1 MKEKILNKLVAM
13 LVIFVLTISE
23 FGLFIQSVY
32 AEYEAL
38 ETQKTQTN
46 NKNVAFDSYF
56 KNDGQKTHSK
66 TINKNESGSLF
77 VSLELNG
84 GYIKSGTATLEN
96 PNFKVDST
104 KINGASYVESNQ
116 INLGQ
121 IDSNKEVEI
130 PFFFEKQ
137 DPIRLD
143 YFDRDTKVLLNGI
156 YVDANGKEREIK
168 GEILVHLTWD
178 ETIQGRLEQQVEK
191 VIPLDS
197 QRTLVELSVKTN
209 IVNNSMPSEKMVLH
223 VQTPQ
228 IENIKIEEVRAYAV
242 QTTASNG
249 ISDSSGFTQNN
260 WEYRAEENQLNI
272 TVENIKNENN
282 AISWKDGEDEYRIIY
297 ILGSSNGM
305 IGRTMKLVANG
316 EITVGNKVATLE
328 EEKEVVLEAKGSLVN
343 SNLSA
348 TASVNKGNLYANSEY
363 ETLYHT
369 RWETQLSY
377 KDAIDYVQIA
387 SDYDRY
393 QLKDG
398 NIISDNN
405 STYYKNTT
413 IKKANFDTLFG
424 AEGRIDIYTNG
435 NKTHEINKD
444 TPVDANG
451 NIVISYE
458 GEVNTLEMITT
469 KPVAEGKLVIENQ
482 KAIKTQTGLDR
493 EIIKNL
499 ANIQTAIVVKTNM
512 TSDNYTAN
520 IGLNETT
527 TKAEISMGTNSIS
540 SVIKN
545 ENVEIRVVL
554 RADQD
559 CFDLYQNP
567 YLEIELPAEVTELEI
582 KSMELLFSNELKIA
596 AYDVIKNDA
605 GNTIIRIRIEGN
617 QTKYATDISG
627 GVNIIINANITLDK
641 KSATSTKQ
649 AILRYSNE
657 KAIVLDQNGVATAE
671 FHIEAPSG
679 VVALNTLA
687 NFKEQGVQVTS
698 LNNREEVGDLEI
710 LTSSKTAT
718 MKIDIIN
725 NYGVDIKNPV
735 VLGRIPF
742 TGNKKTTGEDL
753 GTTFTAKLL
762 GSLRA
767 ENVVGNYTIYY
778 SENGEATEDLSN
790 TNNGWMQEVESYDNI
805 KSYLIVFN
813 DYTMAQGKS
822 ASFQYDIQIPE
833 GLNHNESAYGTY
845 TVSYDNTSDGQ
856 VRRESVI
863 APKVGATTGE
873 GPELEVS
880 VAANVENGKDV
891 EEGTIIKYSIHVKNV
906 GNVTAKNI
914 KVKSTIPKGTTYVEY
929 KQEGSYGDNGYI
941 PDSQV
946 KEINRTKDSLEAGQT
961 YTAEYEVRVNQMPNG
976 SLVPDGSAEE
986 DGDQSAGHTVAEK
999 KVEIIMTATI
1009 TADELEKELATS
1021 EYKNNVV
1028 VGNFSLELVSN
1039 FSQNVELAEG
1049 VDILYTG
1056 RIKNISS
1063 KDQENTVITST
1074 LPEGLTYKEGN
1085 LSKDGAITGDGIS
1098 YDENTRTITF
1108 NVGTVK
1114 RDQSVNVNILA
1125 TIGKLS
1131 ENESEKTF
1139 ATKISV
1145 KSDLMEQAKDSNEV
1159 INVTAVPRLTATQT
1173 SNKETYINVGEEVE
1187 YYVEI
1192 KNIGKVI
1199 AKNVAIKDI
1208 LPAELTYVKM
1218 KYKIGEEAE
1227 NENNTPLENN
1237 TYTINIPEETTAI
1250 VTFVAKV
1257 NEIEEEEKQVENK
1270 IEITSENANSV
1281 NVNSITHIIKKNGQV
1296 TTPDGDTVKVYNISG
1311 TAWED
1316 SNKNGRKDEEE
1327 AKIANMDVILMNA
1340 RTGEIAKKASNN
1352 EEQKVKTGEDG
1363 TYTFTEVPEG
1373 EYIVIFFYNTDQ
1385 YILTTYKAQGVQET
1399 ENSDV
1404 ISSKVTM
1411 NGSTRLAGVTDTIA
1425 ITDASAFG
1433 YNIGIAKASTFKL
1446 DIEKVVTKITMQN
1459 PKETKTSEFD
1469 NSKLAK
1475 VDVDGKYINNTNL
1488 IIEYKIKVT
1497 NSGDIAGYAKKISDV
1512 IPSELKFNSELNK
1525 DWYVGKDGIAYNTSL
1540 GNTVINPG
1548 ETKEITLVLTK
1559 QMDENGNGIVHN
1571 TADLAEVY
1579 NEYGANHLGQST
1591 DEAKSADVIIGL
1603 KLGGGEILAYISL
1616 IIATLG
1622 VIGLGAYYINKK
1634 VLNKI

>member
-38 ETQKTQTN
+38 ETQKAQTN

-77 VSLELNG
+77 ISLELKG

-121 IDSNKEVEI
+121 IDANKEVEI

-137 DPIRLD
+137 DPISLD

-178 ETIQGRLEQQVEK
+178 ETIEGRLEQQVEK
-191 VIPLDS
+191 VIPLDD
-197 QRTLVELSVKTN
+197 QRTLVEVSVKTN
-209 IVNNSMPSEKMVLH
+209 IVNNSMPSEKLVLH

-260 WEYRAEENQLNI
+260 WEYKAEEKQLDI
-272 TVENIKNENN
+272 TVENVKNANN
-282 AISWKDGEDEYRIIY
+282 TISWKDGEDEYRIIY
-297 ILGSSNGM
+297 ILSSNNGI
-305 IGRTMKLVANG
+305 IGRTMKLTANG
-316 EITVGNKVATLE
+316 EITVGNKGAALA

-363 ETLYHT
+363 ETLYNT
-369 RWETQLSY
+369 RWETQVSY
-377 KDAIDYVQIA
+377 KDAIDYLQIA
-387 SDYDRY
+387 SDYDGY

-424 AEGRIDIYTNG
+424 SEGRIDIYTNG

-444 TPVDANG
+444 TPADANG

-469 KPVAEGKLVIENQ
+469 KPVAEGKLIVENQ
-482 KAIKTQTGLDR
+482 KAIKAQTGLDR
-493 EIIKNL
+493 EMIKNL
-499 ANIQTAIVVKTNM
+499 ASIQTATMVKTNM
-512 TSDNYTAN
+512 TNDNYTAN

-559 CFDLYQNP
+559 RFDLYQNP

-582 KSMELLFSNELKIA
+582 KSMELLFSDELKIA

-605 GNTIIRIRIEGN
+605 GNTMIRIRIEGN

-649 AILRYSNE
+649 AILRYNNE
-657 KAIVLDQNGVATAE
+657 KAIALDQDGVATAE

-687 NFKEQGVQVTS
+687 NFKEQGVQITS

-742 TGNKKTTGEDL
+742 TGNKKTTGEEL

-767 ENVVGNYTIYY
+767 ENVEGNYTIYY

-790 TNNGWMQEVESYDNI
+790 TNNGWMQEVENYDNI

-873 GPELEVS
+873 GSELEVS

-914 KVKSTIPKGTTYVEY
+914 KVKSAIPEGTTYVEY
-929 KQEGSYGDNGYI
+929 KEEGSYGDNGYI

-946 KEINRTKDSLEAGQT
+946 KEINRTKDSLEARQT
-961 YTAEYEVRVNQMPNG
+961 YTAEYEVRVDQMPNG
-976 SLVPDGSAEE
+976 SQVPD
-986 DGDQSAGHTVAEK
+986 DSAGNDHEGAGQTPLEE
-999 KVEIIMTATI
+999 KVEIVMTATV
-1009 TADELEKELATS
+1009 TADELEKELTTS

-1028 VGNFSLELVSN
+1028 VGNFTIELVSN
-1039 FSQNVELAEG
+1039 FSQNIELAEG

-1056 RIKNISS
+1056 KVKNISS

-1074 LPEGLTYKEGN
+1074 LPEGLTYKEAK
-1085 LSKDGAITGDGIS
+1085 LSKDGSITGDGIS
-1098 YDENTRTITF
+1098 YNENTRTITF

-1114 RDQSVNVNILA
+1114 RDQTVNVNILA

-1159 INVTAVPRLTATQT
+1159 INVTATPKLTATQT

-1192 KNIGKVI
+1192 KNEGKVI

-1208 LPAELTYVKM
+1208 LPEELTYVKM

-1227 NENNTPLENN
+1227 NEINTPLENN

-1257 NEIEEEEKQVENK
+1257 NEITEEEKQIENK
-1270 IEITSENANSV
+1270 IEITSENANAV
-1281 NVNSITHIIKKNGQV
+1281 QVNSITHTIKRDAEV
-1296 TTPDGDTVKVYNISG
+1296 TTPGGDKVKVYNISG

-1316 SNKNGRKDEEE
+1316 NNKNGMKEEE
-1327 AKIANMDVILMNA
+1327 ETKIANMDVILMNA

-1352 EEQKVKTGEDG
+1352 EEQKTKTAEDG

-1425 ITDASAFG
+1425 ITNASAFG
-1433 YNIGIAKASTFKL
+1433 YNIGLTKASSFKL
-1446 DIEKVVTKITMQN
+1446 NIEKVVTKITMQN

-1497 NSGDIAGYAKKISDV
+1497 NNGDIAGYAKKISDV
-1512 IPSELKFNSELNK
+1512 IPSQLKFNSELNK
-1525 DWYVGKDGIAYNTSL
+1525 DWYVGKDGKAYNTSL
-1540 GNTVINPG
+1540 GSTVINPG

-1559 QMDENGNGIVHN
+1559 QMNENGNGIVHN
-1571 TADLAEVY
+1571 TADLSEVY
-1579 NEYGANHLGQST
+1579 NEYGANHVGEST

-1603 KLGGGEILAYISL
+1603 KLGGGDILAYISL